1 MKVWRLTP
9 RAEESLVD
17 IALWTLETFGP
28 RQAEIYETELLDR
41 CAALAAGRAAS
52 RDCSSLLDPDADAET
67 DLRYARAGEHF
78 MVFIDTP
85 DELVILDILHGRS
98 DLPARIAAIQA
109 QV

>member
-52 RDCSSLLDPDADAET
+52 RDCSSLLDPDADA

-98 DLPARIAAIQA
+98 DPPARIAAIQA